1 MQYIVIKCSWND
13 FYYNIY
19 DWGIHMRKRSSF
31 VNIPIF
37 TQKKAPKHKLD
48 LLGFLKKIKLPKL
61 GFTKGTGNP
70 KMPKSFKFK
79 KPSFDMKNFNL
90 KNLKSIK
97 LGNLVTGIRGRIILL
112 AVFTIICMIFPII
125 QSVNSLDAN
134 IKKNLRELNMSVNRG
149 IADKVENKIRDGF
162 NSLEL
167 VTKSVD
173 ILTLDAFEQERAIRK
188 MGEGRFSAVYLVD
201 AQGAMLVTSDATQK
215 GVNASDKL
223 WFKDALRGKE
233 YISDAIPDEKTKQ
246 PVVYMSIPILDQY
259 QKPAAVV
266 AGKMELNNI
275 QDLVKDLRVGQQGIA
290 YIVDKNGVVLAHPE
304 YKDKVLTFYNAAQ
317 NKIKGAENTVHGVA
331 GATIY
336 NNDKGNEVYGVNSI
350 IPSASWGMIT
360 ELPVTEAMKPIADAT
375 SKITLMSFGA
385 LVLAVLGSFILAFM
399 ITRPLKNMAKVASE
413 VKNGDLTKR
422 IKVTAKDEIGELQTA
437 FNLMTDSLSGILNE
451 VSAAV
456 EDITEMSSRLSEGV
470 QVSTAATEE
479 ITAVVEGVAEGAQS
493 QIKTVNTTST
503 ITKEITDSVV
513 GTSIKTQNVAEAANH
528 AAYIAKE
535 GSENINII
543 NDKIISIKDNVVS
556 SAKQV
561 EKLGSKSEEV
571 TGIVKVIR
579 DIAGKTNML
588 ALNASIEAARAG
600 DAGRGFAVV
609 ANEIRSLAEQTREAS
624 KNIETLLIEIQTET
638 EYTVTA
644 MNQGLVEVEAGTM
657 AISSTYG
664 TFNKIIEEI
673 QSVAMEI
680 NQVSESVLELKTDS
694 ERITTSIDE
703 VNEIAETTSLGT
715 QSVLASTEE
724 QASSIQEI
732 NDLAIGLSNM
742 AVTLKVL
749 VSKFKV

>member
-1 MQYIVIKCSWND
+1 MIGG
-13 FYYNIY
+13 F
-19 DWGIHMRKRSSF
+19 HMGKRNGF

-48 LLGFLKKIKLPKL
+48 LLGLIKKIKLPKL
-61 GFTKGTGNP
+61 SLKKGITNIKAP
-70 KMPKSFKFK
+70 KTFKFK
-79 KPSFDMKNFNL
+79 IPSFNIKNFNL

-97 LGNLVTGIRGRIILL
+97 LVSLFTGIRGRIILL
-112 AVFTIICMIFPII
+112 AVFTIICMIFPIV
-125 QSVNSLDAN
+125 QSINSLEGN
-134 IKKNLRELNMSVNRG
+134 IKKNLRELNMSINRG
-149 IADKVENKIRDGF
+149 IADKVDNQIKDGF
-162 NSLEL
+162 NSLNL
-167 VTKSVD
+167 IPKSVD
-173 ILTLDAFEQERAIRK
+173 ILTLDAFQQERAIRK
-188 MGEGRFSAVYLVD
+188 MGEDRFSAVYLVD
-201 AQGAMLVTSDATQK
+201 AQGVMLVTSDATQK
-215 GVNASDKL
+215 GISALDKA
-223 WFKDALRGKE
+223 WYKAAIKGQA
-233 YISDAIPDEKTKQ
+233 YISDAIPDEKTKR
-246 PVVYMSIPILDQY
+246 PVVYMATPILDQY
-259 QKPAAVV
+259 QQPVAVIG
-266 AGKMELNNI
+266 AKMELNNM
-275 QDLVKDLRVGQQGIA
+275 QDLVKDLKIGQQGIA
-290 YIVDKNGVVLAHPE
+290 YIVDRNGVVLAHPQ
-304 YKDKVLTFYNAAQ
+304 YKEKVLTFYNASE
-317 NKIKGAENTVHGVA
+317 NKIKGAENTVHGVS

-336 NNDKGNEVYGVNSI
+336 NNDKGEAVYGVNSI

-360 ELPVTEAMKPIADAT
+360 ELPVQEAMKPIVDAT
-375 SKITLMSFGA
+375 NRITWMSLGA
-385 LVLAVLGSFILAFM
+385 LVLAILGSFVLAFM

-422 IKVTAKDEIGELQTA
+422 IKVTAKDEIGDLQIA

-451 VSAAV
+451 VSMAV
-456 EDITEMSSRLSEGV
+456 EEITEMSGSLSEGV
-470 QVSTAATEE
+470 QISTAATEE
-479 ITAVVEGVAEGAQS
+479 ITAIVEGVAEGAQS
-493 QIKTVNTTST
+493 QIKTVNATAA
-503 ITKEITDSVV
+503 ITKEITDSVI
-513 GTSIKTQNVAEAANH
+513 GTSLKTQNVAQAANH
-528 AAYIAKE
+528 AAHIAKE
-535 GSENINII
+535 GSDNINII

-624 KNIETLLIEIQTET
+624 KNIETLLVEIQKET

-644 MNQGLVEVEAGTM
+644 MNQGLIEVEAGTL

-673 QSVAMEI
+673 HSVARDI
-680 NQVSESVLELKTDS
+680 NQVSESVLELKSDS
-694 ERITTSIDE
+694 ERITDSIDE

-742 AVTLKVL
+742 AGTLKVL